1 MAREGM
7 DKDLLRYDRMVEAAL
22 RGVVREAI
30 ARVAGFG
37 LPGGHSLYITFR
49 SDFPGVDMPDWL
61 KAQYP
66 EAMTIVLEHQFWDL
80 TADEE
85 IFGVTLSF
93 KGRRQ
98 RITVPYAALSAF
110 HDPGVQ
116 FGPALRPIAGG
127 RGEERGADGQAG
139 LGADAAAGARRQAR
153 GGRGRRRRQDR
164 AGRQPRIVPEEV
176 ARRLHPRRHPDR
188 SEPIYRLAKW
198 RDRVAAA
205 ARSLHFAA
213 APRGAAA
220 SVGMTSGKNP
230 ADLTRAAS
238 R

>member
-7 DKDLLRYDRMVEAAL
+7 DKDLLRYDRMVETAL

-30 ARVAGFG
+30 ARVAGLG

-80 TADEE
+80 SAEE
-85 IFGVTLSF
+85 ETFGVTLSF

-98 RITVPYAALSAF
+98 RITVPYAALTAF

-116 FGPALRPIAGG
+116 FGLRFDQSQE
-127 RGEERGADGQAG
+127 GEEKAAVQAG
-139 LGADAAAGARRQAR
+139 KPAAPPTPLPAPATKPEPADAVADAGKTAQVVNLEAFR
-153 GGRGRRRRQDR
+153 
-164 AGRQPRIVPEEV
+164 
-176 ARRLHPRRHPDR
+176 
-188 SEPIYRLAKW
+188 K
-198 RDRVAAA
+198 
-205 ARSLHFAA
+205 
-213 APRGAAA
+213 
-220 SVGMTSGKNP
+220 K
-230 ADLTRAAS
+230 
-238 R
+238 

>member
-1 MAREGM
+1 MAREGV

-80 TADEE
+80 SADEE
-85 IFGVTLSF
+85 TFGVTLSF

-98 RITVPYAALSAF
+98 RITVPYAALTAF

-116 FGPALRPIAGG
+116 FGLRFDQMQEAEEKSAAQGG
-127 RGEERGADGQAG
+127 KLPG
-139 LGADAAAGARRQAR
+139 
-153 GGRGRRRRQDR
+153 
-164 AGRQPRIVPEEV
+164 P
-176 ARRLHPRRHPDR
+176 
-188 SEPIYRLAKW
+188 
-198 RDRVAAA
+198 
-205 ARSLHFAA
+205 A
-213 APRGAAA
+213 APTPLPAPAA
-220 SVGMTSGKNP
+220 KPEP
-230 ADLTRAAS
+230 APDTAKTAQVVNLESFRKK
-238 R
+238 

>member
-1 MAREGM
+1 MSASGGGNPMAREGTE
-7 DKDLLRYDRMVEAAL
+7 KDLLRYDRMVEAAL

-80 TADEE
+80 AAEE
-85 IFGVTLSF
+85 ETFGVTLSF

-98 RITVPYAALSAF
+98 RITVPYAALTAF

-116 FGPALRPIAGG
+116 FGLRFDQMQD
-127 RGEERGADGQAG
+127 GEEKNGAQAG
-139 LGADAAAGARRQAR
+139 KAQSTTAPTPL
-153 GGRGRRRRQDR
+153 
-164 AGRQPRIVPEEV
+164 P
-176 ARRLHPRRHPDR
+176 
-188 SEPIYRLAKW
+188 
-198 RDRVAAA
+198 AAA
-205 ARSLHFAA
+205 AKPEPTPDAA
-213 APRGAAA
+213 KTAQVVNLESFR
-220 SVGMTSGKNP
+220 KK
-230 ADLTRAAS
+230 
-238 R
+238 

>member
-80 TADEE
+80 SADEE
-85 IFGVTLSF
+85 TFGVTLSF

-116 FGPALRPIAGG
+116 FGLRFDQSQE
-127 RGEERGADGQAG
+127 GEEKSAAQMGKPAAAPMP
-139 LGADAAAGARRQAR
+139 LPAPAAKPDAAAAS
-153 GGRGRRRRQDR
+153 D
-164 AGRQPRIVPEEV
+164 
-176 ARRLHPRRHPDR
+176 
-188 SEPIYRLAKW
+188 
-198 RDRVAAA
+198 AA
-205 ARSLHFAA
+205 
-213 APRGAAA
+213 
-220 SVGMTSGKNP
+220 MTAQVVNLEAFRKK
-230 ADLTRAAS
+230 
-238 R
+238 

>member
-80 TADEE
+80 SADEE
-85 IFGVTLSF
+85 TFGVTLSF

-116 FGPALRPIAGG
+116 FGLRFDQSQE
-127 RGEERGADGQAG
+127 GEEKSAAQIGKGAAAPTP
-139 LGADAAAGARRQAR
+139 LPAPAAKPDAAAA
-153 GGRGRRRRQDR
+153 
-164 AGRQPRIVPEEV
+164 
-176 ARRLHPRRHPDR
+176 
-188 SEPIYRLAKW
+188 SEAAKTAQVVNLESF
-198 RDRVAAA
+198 R
-205 ARSLHFAA
+205 
-213 APRGAAA
+213 
-220 SVGMTSGKNP
+220 KK
-230 ADLTRAAS
+230 
-238 R
+238 